1 MPVARRT
8 YHLQGTQRPDL
19 AEARSWIGNRVTDQH
34 GSGVGRLEDIWVDA
48 HSGDPAWLLIRE
60 GRFGSRHKLV
70 PFDSAV
76 ETGGKVW
83 VPHERST
90 IRQAPEIGSEQVLTT
105 ELGQQ
110 LRHHY
115 GIATRYESASAAR
128 RRQR

>member
-19 AEARSWIGNRVTDQH
+19 AEARSWIGHRITDQH
-34 GSGVGRLEDIWVDA
+34 GSGVGKLDDVWVDA
-48 HSGDPAWLLIRE
+48 ESGAPAWLLIRE

-90 IRQAPEIGSEQVLTT
+90 IREAPEIGAEQILTP
-105 ELGQQ
+105 ELGEE
-110 LRHHY
+110 LRQHY
-115 GIATRYESASAAR
+115 GLTKRYESAKTPAR
-128 RRQR
+128 R